1 MPLAVIMGSRN
12 ISEISWTAHETQK
25 CCSTEELGH
34 TYSVGQKEVAFRLMI
49 NDEDLCKIVKL
60 LTGLVQKHAL
70 SCLMVGFFF
79 FFFLGFCSF
88 SAESHSAGTT
98 SDFTSLLRIQNS
110 VCGLFGTMHAE
121 IQD

>member
-1 MPLAVIMGSRN
+1 MSLAVIMGSRN

-70 SCLMVGFFF
+70 SCLLVGFFF
-79 FFFLGFCSF
+79 IVFCSF

>member
-1 MPLAVIMGSRN
+1 MPLAVIVGSRN
-12 ISEISWTAHETQK
+12 ISEIFWTIYKTQK

-34 TYSVGQKEVAFRLMI
+34 TYSAGQKEVAFRLTI

-79 FFFLGFCSF
+79 F
-88 SAESHSAGTT
+88 
-98 SDFTSLLRIQNS
+98 SLVFAPFQQNPTLLAPRLIS
-110 VCGLFGTMHAE
+110 PAF
-121 IQD
+121 

>member
-1 MPLAVIMGSRN
+1 MPLAVIVGSRN
-12 ISEISWTAHETQK
+12 ISEIFWTIYKTQK

-34 TYSVGQKEVAFRLMI
+34 TYSAGQKEVAFRLTI

-60 LTGLVQKHAL
+60 LTSLVQKHAL

-79 FFFLGFCSF
+79 FLGFCSF
-88 SAESHSAGTT
+88 STESHSAGTT